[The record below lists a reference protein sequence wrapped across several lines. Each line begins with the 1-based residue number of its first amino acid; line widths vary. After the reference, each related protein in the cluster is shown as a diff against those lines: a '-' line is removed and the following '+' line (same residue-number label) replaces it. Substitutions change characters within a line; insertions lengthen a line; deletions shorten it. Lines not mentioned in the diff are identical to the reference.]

1 MVLSSGPFKGVNPY
15 TSLISVGVILA
26 FTFSTLV
33 YPERST
39 ELIDQARTF
48 VTFYANWWYV
58 VLAGFFLLFLL
69 FVGVSKFG
77 ALRLGR
83 DDERPKYSYFTWFA
97 MLYAAGQGIGIIF
110 WSIAEPVFHY
120 SAGTPFSD
128 DTLNPAAAKSAL
140 EVSFFHWGLNAW
152 AIYSVVALSLAF
164 VAYRLDKPLAIRYT
178 LYPLLGKMVEGWLG
192 SLIDVIAIFA
202 TVFGIATSL
211 GLGVQQIN
219 SGLNSIWGISMGSP
233 VQLVLM
239 AGITVLALISVLS
252 GLDRGIKYLSQVN
265 MWLTLAMLAF
275 FFTWGPTQHLIFSV
289 FEYTA
294 SYLMKLFTF
303 NIFIESAPDA
313 PESSWR
319 DMWQGWWTVFYWGW
333 WISWAPFVG
342 VFVARVS
349 RGRTIREFIFGVVG
363 VSSILSFV
371 WIVAYGGTALHSEVA
386 GTGGI
391 VAAVSDNVSMA
402 LYATIDSMDLGFIG
416 LMASIIGTVL
426 VTTYFVTS
434 SDSGTLVVTTILSE
448 GDENP
453 LHRHRFIWGVIEASI
468 AAVLLV
474 VGGTAALSTLQTAAI
489 VAALPFSFIMV
500 LMCVSLYIGLSR
512 ELKAVQLAALSTVK
526 D

>member
-1 MVLSSGPFKGVNPY
+1 MVLTSGPFKGVNPY
-15 TSLISVGVILA
+15 TSIISLGVIFA

-33 YPERST
+33 FPERST

-48 VTFYANWWYV
+48 VTFFANWWYIL
-58 VLAGFFLLFLL
+58 LAGTFLLFLL
-69 FVGVSKFG
+69 FIGVSKFG
-77 ALRLGR
+77 SLRLGR

-120 SAGTPFSD
+120 SAGTPFSE

-140 EVSFFHWGLNAW
+140 EVAFFHWGLNAW

-178 LYPLLGKMVEGWLG
+178 LYPLFGKWVEGWLG
-192 SLIDVIAIFA
+192 SLIDIIAIFA

-211 GLGVQQIN
+211 GLGVQQVN
-219 SGLNSIWGISMGSP
+219 SGLNSIWGIPIGSP
-233 VQLVLM
+233 VQLGLM

-265 MWLTLAMLAF
+265 MWLTLALLAF
-275 FFTWGPTQHLIFSV
+275 FFIWGPTQHLLMSV
-289 FEYTA
+289 ITLTA
-294 SYLMKLFTF
+294 SYLYKLFSF
-303 NIFIESAPDA
+303 NIFIESVPVA
-313 PESSWR
+313 PESTWR

-371 WIVAYGGTALHSEVA
+371 WIVAYGGTALHSEVSGA
-386 GTGGI
+386 GGI
-391 VAAVSDNVSMA
+391 VAAVSENVSIA
-402 LYATIDSMDLGFIG
+402 LYATINSMQLDLVGVV
-416 LMASIIGTVL
+416 ASIIGTVL
-426 VTTYFVTS
+426 VITYFVTS
-434 SDSGTLVVTTILSE
+434 SDSGTLVITTILSE
-448 GDENP
+448 GDEDP
-453 LHRHRFIWGVIEASI
+453 LHRHRFLWGIMQAFI
-468 AAVLLV
+468 AGVLLI
-474 VGGTAALSTLQTAAI
+474 VGGSTALTTLQTAAI
-489 VAALPFSFIMV
+489 VAALPFSIIMV
-500 LMCVSLYIGLSR
+500 LMCVSLYVGLSR
-512 ELKAVQLAALSTVK
+512 ELKAVKLSTQSTVLG
-526 D
+526 